1 MKLNRNI
8 IQLSLV
14 SVGIFLIL
22 GTYFLYPKI
31 KEKKFI
37 QNETVVK
44 EQDVEK
50 KTKDSVFENVEYK
63 GIYNVNN
70 SFTVKSKKAKI
81 SDEDPNLVYLTSM
94 NVTFHMQDGKVIN
107 ITSEKGKY
115 NKVTYDCFF
124 EDNVRAT
131 DSQTIIKADN
141 LDLLS
146 SEDYANVYN
155 NVFLTSDN
163 GSLKADRIHYN
174 FIKKLYQVTMFDE
187 KTVKKKFRIIKFKSK
202 PILSVKNIS
211 KSFDSRVILRKIDIH
226 LNKGEM
232 LGLLGSN
239 GAGKSTFMNIVLGL
253 LKCDFGDI
261 FLGNTKLTN
270 LAIHQRSKL
279 GIAYLPQ
286 QTSIFRGL
294 TVYENL
300 LAIAQIAIKKNAE
313 QKEIVEKLMAEFSI
327 THLRDVKA
335 TALSGG
341 ERRRTEI
348 ARCLINNPKVLLL
361 DEPFAGV
368 DLLSIQDIKGLLLK
382 LQARGCAVLV
392 TDHNASQLLS
402 VVDRAYVIA
411 NGIIVANGTPRQI
424 ASNNEAKK
432 LYFGENFT
440 Y

>member
-1 MKLNRNI
+1 M
-8 IQLSLV
+8 S
-14 SVGIFLIL
+14 
-22 GTYFLYPKI
+22 
-31 KEKKFI
+31 
-37 QNETVVK
+37 
-44 EQDVEK
+44 
-50 KTKDSVFENVEYK
+50 
-63 GIYNVNN
+63 
-70 SFTVKSKKAKI
+70 
-81 SDEDPNLVYLTSM
+81 NL
-94 NVTFHMQDGKVIN
+94 
-107 ITSEKGKY
+107 
-115 NKVTYDCFF
+115 
-124 EDNVRAT
+124 
-131 DSQTIIKADN
+131 
-141 LDLLS
+141 
-146 SEDYANVYN
+146 
-155 NVFLTSDN
+155 
-163 GSLKADRIHYN
+163 
-174 FIKKLYQVTMFDE
+174 
-187 KTVKKKFRIIKFKSK
+187 KKFRIIKFKSK
-202 PILSVKNIS
+202 PVFMAKNIS
-211 KSFDSRVILRKIDIH
+211 ISFGSRVILRKIDIH

-253 LKCDFGDI
+253 LKSDFGDM

-279 GIAYLPQ
+279 GISYLPQ

-300 LAIAQIAIKKNAE
+300 LAIAQIVKKRTTE
-313 QKEIVEKLMAEFSI
+313 QIEVVEKLMAEFSI

-335 TALSGG
+335 TSLSGG

-411 NGIIVANGTPRQI
+411 NGTIVANGTPRQI
-424 ASNNEAKK
+424 VNTTEAKK
-432 LYFGENFT
+432 LYFGEDFT
-440 Y
+440 F

>member
-1 MKLNRNI
+1 MSNI
-8 IQLSLV
+8 
-14 SVGIFLIL
+14 
-22 GTYFLYPKI
+22 
-31 KEKKFI
+31 
-37 QNETVVK
+37 
-44 EQDVEK
+44 
-50 KTKDSVFENVEYK
+50 
-63 GIYNVNN
+63 
-70 SFTVKSKKAKI
+70 
-81 SDEDPNLVYLTSM
+81 
-94 NVTFHMQDGKVIN
+94 
-107 ITSEKGKY
+107 
-115 NKVTYDCFF
+115 
-124 EDNVRAT
+124 
-131 DSQTIIKADN
+131 
-141 LDLLS
+141 
-146 SEDYANVYN
+146 
-155 NVFLTSDN
+155 
-163 GSLKADRIHYN
+163 
-174 FIKKLYQVTMFDE
+174 
-187 KTVKKKFRIIKFKSK
+187 KKFRILKFKSK
-202 PILSVKNIS
+202 PILTAKSIS
-211 KSFDSRVILRKIDIH
+211 KSFGQRVILRKIDIH

-261 FLGNTKLTN
+261 FLGNIKLTT

-300 LAIAQIAIKKNAE
+300 LSIAQIVKKDASQ
-313 QKEIVEKLMAEFSI
+313 QKDLVEKLMAEFSI

-392 TDHNASQLLS
+392 ADHNASQLLS
-402 VVDRAYVIA
+402 VVDRAYIIA
-411 NGIIVANGTPRQI
+411 NGSIVASGMPRQI
-424 ASNNEAKK
+424 INNADAKK
-432 LYFGENFT
+432 LYFGDDFF
-440 Y
+440 